1 MASLNRVQLIGRLG
15 KDPESRNTPKGTSYT
30 TFSLAV
36 GRKWKNKNGELNEDT
51 DWFNIVAWGKL
62 GEICQKYL
70 TKGKLVYLEGRLRT
84 RKYEHEGTTR
94 YFTTVVLSAVQMLE
108 PKPKETVIEEVG
120 EPEEEIPE

>member
-15 KDPESRNTPKGTSYT
+15 KDPESRNTPQGTKYT

-36 GRKWKNKNGELNEDT
+36 GRKWKNKDGESKEDT
-51 DWFNIVAWGKL
+51 DWFNIVAWGKI

-70 TKGKLVYLEGRLRT
+70 VKGKLVYLEGRLRT

-94 YFTTVVLSAVQMLE
+94 YFTTVILSSVQMLE
-108 PKPKETVIEEVG
+108 PKPKDTSIEEI
-120 EPEEEIPE
+120 EESEEEVPE

>member
-36 GRKWKNKNGELNEDT
+36 GRKWKNKDGESKEDT

-70 TKGKLVYLEGRLRT
+70 AKGKLVYLEGRLRT

-108 PKPKETVIEEVG
+108 PKPKDTSIDDLGESEEEV
-120 EPEEEIPE
+120 PE

>member
-36 GRKWKNKNGELNEDT
+36 GRKWKNKDGESKEDT

-108 PKPKETVIEEVG
+108 PKPKDTSIDDLGESEEEV
-120 EPEEEIPE
+120 PE

>member
-15 KDPESRNTPKGTSYT
+15 KDPESRKTPKGTEYT

-36 GRKWKNKNGELNEDT
+36 DRKWKDKKDELHREA
-51 DWFNIVAWGKL
+51 DWFNIEAWGKL

-70 TKGKLVYLEGRLRT
+70 EKGKLVYLEGRLRT

-94 YFTTVVLSAVQMLE
+94 YFTTVVLGAIQMLDR
-108 PKPKETVIEEVG
+108 KAKETVLEEV
-120 EPEEEIPE
+120 EESEEEVND

>member
-15 KDPESRNTPKGTSYT
+15 KDPESRNTPKGTKYT

-36 GRKWKNKNGELNEDT
+36 GRKWKNKDGESKEDT
-51 DWFNIVAWGKL
+51 DWFNIVAWGKI

-70 TKGKLVYLEGRLRT
+70 AKGKLVYLEGRLRT

-94 YFTTVVLSAVQMLE
+94 YFTTVILSAIQMLE
-108 PKPKETVIEEVG
+108 PKPKDTSIEEI
-120 EPEEEIPE
+120 EESEEEVPE